1 MGRTRRSRVFRVRRG
16 HRSELFL
23 SRSPTPPPS
32 RISGLTLNLRSRFAR
47 TGQQRHRRT
56 QRRPERDPDRPNV
69 VGRPDGRPV
78 GVGRR
83 MLKEQR
89 RSFVNRGRRQP
100 RTQRPTSV
108 PLTSGPKVHPTA
120 THHGRSRR
128 PPLEPT
134 HRRRDLPAPRGAAHR
149 KLGDQHRPKPAHR
162 RRGLPLRPSGR
173 RGRVLPP
180 RPSATSS
187 GSGVHLPGSAT
198 GSAASR
204 PLLTVVIRV
213 LGRTSPPWVQQS
225 SPSALPQIPQA
236 GPSKPRPLSGSPRL
250 GSSASRTS
258 PRHPRSP
265 PSCRKALLRAPPSV
279 WRALLSEPRA
289 LPSVWRPLRGIPR
302 LLSGNVRVSA
312 SGPKPLS
319 GLPTPLLASPRPR
332 RGSRRAS
339 ASARRALRGP
349 SRRRGLRGDP
359 LMVVAGRTPR
369 GALGCAGIST
379 RRHHEHLSGQRP
391 LHMAIRKVKWTL
403 PPGGPPSGP
412 RSFRR
417 VRRRAD
423 TRRRRRLRHRGGLRS
438 FRLVTPGAGT
448 WTRRLGRRSDRRP
461 WSLVGTCSGTLRLR
475 RSDPR
480 RHRSGTRWRSR
491 GPRSRFGGR
500 CRDPRYGGRD
510 PATEMTGPMAGRGG
524 DAPGRCLPTRRPLP
538 GRRAG
543 GSGWWRWC

>member
-134 HRRRDLPAPRGAAHR
+134 HRQRDLPAPRGAAHR

-180 RPSATSS
+180 HPSATSS

-369 GALGCAGIST
+369 GALGCA
-379 RRHHEHLSGQRP
+379 
-391 LHMAIRKVKWTL
+391 
-403 PPGGPPSGP
+403 
-412 RSFRR
+412 
-417 VRRRAD
+417 D
-423 TRRRRRLRHRGGLRS
+423 TRRRRRLRHRGGLRNL
-438 FRLVTPGAGT
+438 RLVTPGTGT

-480 RHRSGTRWRSR
+480 RHRSGTPWRSR

-500 CRDPRYGGRD
+500 CRDPRYSGRD